1 MKEGAFI
8 GSGTKITGS
17 LIVTSP
23 VEIYGEVE
31 GEIHGKSSVVIGQ
44 GATVKAKI
52 VADSV
57 EVSGVVHG
65 DIVAQKSLSLKKPA
79 KVVGNISSKN
89 LKIEEGV
96 IFEGRSTM
104 IRDTAPK
111 PQNDP
116 KKEDPKKQEP
126 LRENQ
131 VVN

>member
-1 MKEGAFI
+1 MKDGAFI

-31 GEIHGKSSVVIGQ
+31 GEIHSKSAVVIGQ
-44 GATVKAKI
+44 GANVKAKI

-57 EVSGVVHG
+57 EVSGVVQG
-65 DIVAQKSLSLKKPA
+65 DIIANKSLVLRKPA
-79 KVVGNISSKN
+79 KVIGNISSKT

-96 IFEGRSTM
+96 TFEGRSTM
-104 IRDTAPK
+104 IKAEQK
-111 PQNDP
+111 PVES
-116 KKEDPKKQEP
+116 KKDETKRKESFGEP
-126 LRENQ
+126 Q